1 MVSGENYN
9 KTSKDGYNARNTST
23 GYKALEAGKFAEA
36 VAYYE
41 AANRETPN
49 QPYYELNLAAAY
61 QRQGRMAEA
70 EPLLR
75 KAIEHGGD
83 VNPTF
88 WTTDLAQ
95 DRTVAE
101 IACQNLTMGL
111 AAATVAGAAAKCQ
124 RTEVGALVPV
134 AMFTAETDNHAI
146 DYFTPRAAAD
156 VPAYTPA
163 PMQTAA
169 VTARGATRS
178 DVYFD
183 FDQATLSPAG
193 RVLVDTVA
201 VEMRNDPT
209 LGARLLGK
217 TDMPG
222 AEPYNM
228 ALSDRRATAVKDAL
242 IEAGIAANRI
252 DARWVGEMEPP
263 MMTAETA
270 REPRNRVVE
279 ITIN

>member
-1 MVSGENYN
+1 MVSGENYT
-9 KTSKDGYNARNTST
+9 KTSKDGYHARSTST
-23 GYKALEAGKFAEA
+23 GYKALEDGRFAEA

-61 QRQGRMAEA
+61 QRQGSMAEA
-70 EPLLR
+70 EPLLH

-83 VNPTF
+83 VNPMY

-95 DRTVAE
+95 DRTLAE

-111 AAATVAGAAAKCQ
+111 AAATVAGTAAKCQ
-124 RTEVGALVPV
+124 RTEVGAVVPV

-146 DYFTPRAAAD
+146 DYFTQRPAVTA
-156 VPAYTPA
+156 PAYTPA

-169 VTARGATRS
+169 VTARGATRG

-183 FDQATLSPAG
+183 FDKATLTPAG
-193 RVLVDTVA
+193 RVLV
-201 VEMRNDPT
+201 
-209 LGARLLGK
+209 GAG
-217 TDMPG
+217 
-222 AEPYNM
+222 
-228 ALSDRRATAVKDAL
+228 V
-242 IEAGIAANRI
+242 AANRI
-252 DARWVGEMEPP
+252 DARWVGEREPP
-263 MMTAETA
+263 LMTAETT
-270 REPRNRVVE
+270 REQRNRVVE